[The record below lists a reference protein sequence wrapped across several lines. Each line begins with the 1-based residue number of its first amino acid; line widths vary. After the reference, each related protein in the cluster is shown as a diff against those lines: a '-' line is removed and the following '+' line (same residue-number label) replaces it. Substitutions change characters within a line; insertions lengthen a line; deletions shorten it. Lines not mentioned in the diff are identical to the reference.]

1 VPDGDGPGAAA
12 HRWPMLESNPMAIEI
27 RPARPEEIPALVDTL
42 SGAFLERPDIDRV
55 AQSMRD
61 RFEPERTLAAFDG
74 SRVCGT
80 FRSWATE
87 LTGPGGVQIQASA
100 VSAVSVRSTH
110 RRRGILTRMAAAGHA
125 ALRELGDAVAVLY
138 ASEFPIY
145 GRFGYG
151 PGCRLATWTLDTRST
166 SFHCTAPGGVELVN
180 PDEAGRDVARAVF
193 EAWRVRQPGEIRRTD
208 RRWDESFGLRDVAWG
223 EPWKGFL
230 AVRRDAAG
238 LADGYVRFHADPS
251 WEGRQPR
258 GQLLVD
264 DLHALTDD
272 AYVSL
277 WRFLAE
283 TDLAVSVTAAGRRA
297 SERLPW
303 LLTDARAAVASELT
317 DGMWVRLFDIP
328 RVLGARRYEATGTV
342 VIEVVDPELP
352 RPTRVVLE
360 GSPDGADCTLTDRE
374 PDLTLPVA
382 ALGAAYLGGTRLGN
396 AVIGTGVDEHRPG
409 ALAKLDA
416 LLRTADEP
424 WCSTFF

>member
-1 VPDGDGPGAAA
+1 
-12 HRWPMLESNPMAIEI
+12 MAIEI
-27 RPARPEEIPALVDTL
+27 RTVRPEEIPAMVETI

-55 AQSMRD
+55 AQSMRE
-61 RFEPERTLAAFDG
+61 RFEPDRTWAGFDDG
-74 SRVCGT
+74 RLCGT
-80 FRSWATE
+80 FLSWATE
-87 LTGPGGVQIQASA
+87 LTVPGGAQLPTAA
-100 VSAVSVRSTH
+100 VSAVAVRSTH
-110 RRRGILTRMAAAGHA
+110 RRRGILTRMAAAEHA
-125 ALRELGDAVAVLY
+125 AIRERGEAVGALY

-151 PGCRLATWTLDTRST
+151 PACRLATWTLDIRSAG
-166 SFHCTAPGGVELVN
+166 FHGTFPGGVELVT
-180 PDEAGRDVARAVF
+180 PDESTRDAAKAVF
-193 EAWRVRQPGEIRRTD
+193 GAWRARQPGEIHRQD

-223 EPWKGFL
+223 EPWKGFAAL
-230 AVRRDAAG
+230 RRDAAG
-238 LADGYVRFHADPS
+238 LVDGYVRFHADPS

-272 AYVSL
+272 AYLAL

-283 TDLAVSVTAAGRRA
+283 TDLVVSVRAAGRRA
-297 SERLPW
+297 SEHLPW

-317 DGMWVRLFDIP
+317 DGMWVRLFDVP
-328 RVLGARRYEATGTV
+328 RALGARRYEATGAI
-342 VIEVVDPELP
+342 VIEVVDAEAGGPI
-352 RPTRVVLE
+352 RVALE
-360 GSPDGADCTLTDRE
+360 TSSDGADCRRTDRE

-382 ALGAAYLGGTRLGN
+382 ALGAAYLGGTRLVD

-409 ALAKLDA
+409 AVAKLDA